1 MTTITEMQLTIG
13 IIGAGGFAG
22 FAANAFSKV
31 PGISIAAVFD
41 IDQTK
46 AIRLAEELNAVV
58 HSDLQMFLSD
68 TRIALVYIA
77 TPPFLHYQQSKM
89 ALLAGK
95 HVICEKPA
103 ALKLCEAEELERL
116 AESLQLL
123 YVVNLMQRYNRL
135 YDVVKK
141 IVKGKYFGNFLHG
154 YFENYASDENL
165 DSEHWFW
172 DESKSGGIFIEH
184 GVHFF
189 DMFEGWLGEGI
200 VVNALQ
206 LQRRGVEKK
215 IIDRVQATILYNN
228 GIVNFYHGFD
238 QPKILD
244 RQELRLQFERGEITL
259 FGWVP
264 VKIQLHGLFQEQQVE
279 NLRTLIGDFKII
291 RHSEHQEGQKVRGR
305 FCDVIFDDHV
315 TIEFGNISDKQNH
328 YQQMLED
335 MIIDQWQWIKDHKH
349 ICVID
354 SSNAIQSLKIA
365 EEATHKAQNY

>member
-1 MTTITEMQLTIG
+1 
-13 IIGAGGFAG
+13 
-22 FAANAFSKV
+22 
-31 PGISIAAVFD
+31 
-41 IDQTK
+41 
-46 AIRLAEELNAVV
+46 
-58 HSDLQMFLSD
+58 
-68 TRIALVYIA
+68 
-77 TPPFLHYQQSKM
+77 
-89 ALLAGK
+89 
-95 HVICEKPA
+95 
-103 ALKLCEAEELERL
+103 
-116 AESLQLL
+116 
-123 YVVNLMQRYNRL
+123 
-135 YDVVKK
+135 
-141 IVKGKYFGNFLHG
+141 
-154 YFENYASDENL
+154 
-165 DSEHWFW
+165 
-172 DESKSGGIFIEH
+172 
-184 GVHFF
+184 
-189 DMFEGWLGEGI
+189 MFEGWLGEGI